1 MPAGLIV
8 MYPNAVDDVY
18 GGENAGALARRVKLL
33 APALSAESLAAQPD
47 LLAQADVIFS
57 GWGAPL
63 MDAAF
68 LERAPRLRAVFYAAG
83 TIRSWVTDTFWRRGI
98 VVTTAAEANAIPV
111 ADYTAATIAFSLKQG
126 WRYAL
131 GAMRL
136 GRHPERVIPAG
147 GFRSTLGL
155 VSFGAVARLVRERF
169 ANSDLN
175 VIAYDP
181 FIPPGRAAAAGIRLV
196 SLDTLFRESDV
207 VSVHAPLLPATRR
220 LIGRALLSQMKSGAT
235 FINTARGEL
244 VREDELAE
252 VFSQREDLTAVLDVT
267 HPEPPVE
274 GSPLYSLPN
283 VVLTPHIAG
292 SLGRECRRLGQAM
305 IDEFDRWHAG
315 QPLRWQITEA
325 QAALTA

>member
-1 MPAGLIV
+1 
-8 MYPNAVDDVY
+8 
-18 GGENAGALARRVKLL
+18 
-33 APALSAESLAAQPD
+33 
-47 LLAQADVIFS
+47 
-57 GWGAPL
+57 
-63 MDAAF
+63 
-68 LERAPRLRAVFYAAG
+68 
-83 TIRSWVTDTFWRRGI
+83 
-98 VVTTAAEANAIPV
+98 
-111 ADYTAATIAFSLKQG
+111 
-126 WRYAL
+126 
-131 GAMRL
+131 
-136 GRHPERVIPAG
+136 
-147 GFRSTLGL
+147 
-155 VSFGAVARLVRERF
+155 
-169 ANSDLN
+169 
-175 VIAYDP
+175 
-181 FIPPGRAAAAGIRLV
+181 
-196 SLDTLFRESDV
+196 
-207 VSVHAPLLPATRR
+207 
-220 LIGRALLSQMKSGAT
+220 MKSGAT